1 MQGHKEVEDTFNEG
15 LRNVVAQIEANG
27 PRDITAVTTEVVAAR
42 SGLARSK
49 EVGAA
54 RSGYLD
60 SPDQFKKAQEIFHRH
75 LTSIPEDFDGPLA
88 ELPEQFQ
95 DGHAFS
101 MARLE
106 LPMVSMVAESSD
118 VLADALFDV
127 GWSLPRTLFLFF
139 DIGRQY
145 SVVCALRPDGSRVF
159 VKALEGV
166 THGTFTGAS
175 CQLSN
180 LSGRDR

>member
-75 LTSIPEDFDGPLA
+75 LTSIPEDFERFWRNFLNNFKHG
-88 ELPEQFQ
+88 
-95 DGHAFS
+95 
-101 MARLE
+101 M
-106 LPMVSMVAESSD
+106 
-118 VLADALFDV
+118 LFRWR
-127 GWSLPRTLFLFF
+127 GLNCRWSLWS
-139 DIGRQY
+139 Q
-145 SVVCALRPDGSRVF
+145 
-159 VKALEGV
+159 KAA
-166 THGTFTGAS
+166 TY
-175 CQLSN
+175 
-180 LSGRDR
+180 